1 VGVEAGS
8 TRRVSQGRRDAS
20 DAFEAVGT
28 SRPVL
33 LTREDK
39 VGLVEV
45 IQLWAKE
52 IEGLGSLPEGIVE
65 LRDALQH
72 DLKDT
77 PEA

>member
-1 VGVEAGS
+1 M
-8 TRRVSQGRRDAS
+8 R

-33 LTREDK
+33 LTHEDK

-45 IQLWAKE
+45 IQLWENE
-52 IEGLGSLPEGIVE
+52 IEGSGSLPDGIIE
-65 LRDALQH
+65 LRDALQY

-77 PEA
+77 TEA